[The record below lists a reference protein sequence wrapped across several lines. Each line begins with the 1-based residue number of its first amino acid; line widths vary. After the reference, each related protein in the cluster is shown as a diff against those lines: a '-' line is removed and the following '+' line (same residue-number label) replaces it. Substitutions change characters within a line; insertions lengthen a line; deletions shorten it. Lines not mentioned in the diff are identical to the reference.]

1 MMPIATTPLEPAGVL
16 SFFKAPLPRV
26 VFFGGKGGVGKT
38 TCAAAAA
45 LHYARRFPR
54 RQFLLVSTD
63 PAHSLADAIGDL
75 HAPGNLQILEFNAL
89 ESLETFKTRHR
100 GKLAEIVA
108 RGTFLGDEDIRG
120 IMDLSLPGLD
130 ELMPLLVISEWVEA
144 RAYDVIVVDTAPT
157 GHTLRL
163 LTTPKLIRTWLKA
176 MDALLAKPR
185 FLRQHF
191 RGSRQRDELDQFLM
205 ELAAA
210 VKQMEDL
217 LRNPRVCRFV
227 PVMLAAEVVIDE
239 TVKLLGELK
248 RLHIPVAEVL
258 VNCLYPQNSCPV
270 CTAGRRRQQQLLG
283 KLLDSGSFRG
293 FALRGVPLCPQ
304 EIRGPNLETFWEGV
318 TAADAGAGVLPQAL
332 PELSPRVE
340 GACPCPSSDLL
351 FLIFAGKGGV
361 GKTTLACATAV
372 RLAQEFPGKEI
383 LLFSTDPAHSLGA
396 CLEVRLGSQPA
407 RLSPALTVMEID
419 APGEFQALKRQYQE
433 ELEQFLFAAFENF
446 DFPFDRQVLERML
459 DLSPPGL
466 DEIMGLVRVME
477 FLEQGRY
484 DTFIMDAAPTGH
496 LLRLLELPEL
506 IDQWLKTFF
515 SLLLKYHLTPRFPGL
530 SQNLVKFSRGLKRL
544 RKLWRDPDRAALY
557 AVAILTEMAFQETCD
572 LLGVCWRLRMP
583 VRGLFLNLATP
594 AGDCPLCTALSR
606 REARIKDKFQ
616 QTLTGQQTI
625 IYRQSEPRGLQR
637 LGELGRALYR
647 PRLME
652 NQHGAM
658 AAMPA
663 LSG

>member
-1 MMPIATTPLEPAGVL
+1 MEATGVL
-16 SFFKAPLPRV
+16 SFLEEPLPRV

-54 RQFLLVSTD
+54 RNFLLISTD
-63 PAHSLADAIGDL
+63 PAHSLADVIGDL
-75 HAPGNLQILEFNAL
+75 HPPGNLEILEFNAL

-100 GKLAEIVA
+100 DKLAEIA
-108 RGTFLGDEDIRG
+108 AWGTFLGDEDIRE
-120 IMDLSLPGLD
+120 ILDLSLPGLD

-144 RAYDVIVVDTAPT
+144 RAYDLIVVDTAPT

-163 LTTPKLIRTWLKA
+163 LATPKLIRTWLKA
-176 MDALLAKPR
+176 LDALLAKRR
-185 FLRQHF
+185 FMRQRF
-191 RGSRQRDELDQFLM
+191 RGSQPRDELDQFLM
-205 ELAAA
+205 DLAAA
-210 VKQMEDL
+210 VKQMEGL
-217 LRNPRVCRFV
+217 LRNPRACRFV
-227 PVMLAAEVVIDE
+227 PVMLAEELVIYE

-248 RLHIPVAEVL
+248 RLHIPVTEVL
-258 VNCLYPQNSCPV
+258 VNCVYPENSCPY

-283 KLLDSGSFRG
+283 ELSGSGSLRG
-293 FALRGVPLCPQ
+293 YALRGLPLGPD
-304 EIRGPNLETFWEGV
+304 EIRGPGLETFWEGV
-318 TAADAGAGVLPQAL
+318 TAVDSGAQLLPQAPLEL
-332 PELSPRVE
+332 PPRVE
-340 GACPCPSSDLL
+340 GGSPCPSPDLI

-383 LLFSTDPAHSLGA
+383 LLFSTDPAHSLAA
-396 CLEVRLGSQPA
+396 CLEAPPGPQPV
-407 RLSPALTVMEID
+407 RLSPGLTVMEID
-419 APGEFQALKRQYQE
+419 APGEFEALKRKYQE
-433 ELEQFLFAAFENF
+433 ELEQFLFTAFEHF

-477 FLEQGRY
+477 FLELGRY
-484 DTFIMDAAPTGH
+484 DTFIMDSAPTGH

-515 SLLLKYHLTPRFPGL
+515 NLLLKYRLASRFPGL
-530 SQNLVKFSRGLKRL
+530 SQKLVSFSRGLKRL
-544 RKLWRDPDRAALY
+544 RQLWRDPDRAALY
-557 AVAILTEMAFQETCD
+557 AVAILTEMAFQETRD
-572 LLGVCWRLRMP
+572 LLAVCGRLRLP

-606 REARIKDKFQ
+606 REARLKAKFQ
-616 QTLTGQQTI
+616 QTLTGQQTV

-652 NQHGAM
+652 NHHGAM
-658 AAMPA
+658 AALPA
-663 LSG
+663 VPG